1 MNVYDFDG
9 TIYPKDCSIDFCIWC
24 MNRHPKMWIT
34 FGPKAIINLILRK
47 LGMLSESQMQLQ
59 FFRYLTLIDDFD
71 EP

>member
-1 MNVYDFDG
+1 
-9 TIYPKDCSIDFCIWC
+9 

-47 LGMLSESQMQLQ
+47 LGKLSESQMQLQ

-71 EP
+71 EQIEFIGKGEQIALFH